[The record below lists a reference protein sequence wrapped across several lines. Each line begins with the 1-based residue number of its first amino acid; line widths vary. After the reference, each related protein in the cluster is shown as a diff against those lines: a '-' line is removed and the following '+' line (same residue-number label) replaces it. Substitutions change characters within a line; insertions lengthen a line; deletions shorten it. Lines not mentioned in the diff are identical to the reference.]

1 MPHAPAAK
9 QPRSDP
15 DLDRSLLD
23 FMDGLAAVASGEIDL
38 KPTLDWVANDLKER
52 LRCDEV
58 CVRFTDPE
66 RPPNP
71 SVTYVAKR
79 TPGIGSWP
87 AGLATSVAGLV
98 VRDRQALRTRDLLD
112 DPRFPGLRGTGGS
125 VRAALVVPLVAE
137 SAPIGVL
144 AATES
149 RPGRE
154 WSDADERMLAKIAE
168 HCGTV
173 IERVRLRETR
183 VELERLRQRQAA
195 MTRENRYAGEIQR
208 NMLPA
213 GPLELGGWRVAGQLI
228 PAAEVGGDGYDFR
241 RIGDSRMCVT
251 ISDVEGK
258 GIPAAVLAVSM
269 QMLLREV
276 FGGEWSLEAAQRHLC
291 RDVAEAHSGRLVTL
305 VAADLDVASG
315 MLRYVRAGHPY
326 PLVRRRDGRVEP
338 LTAGGLP
345 LGICADAPMEF
356 GHVLLAPGDAVL
368 LYTDGVSEAL
378 DGGGR
383 MFGEGVL
390 ESCWR
395 EAGARPPEEAV
406 KHVVR
411 TVLEYRAQARRE
423 HDDDVAV
430 VVLAAPR
437 G

>member
-1 MPHAPAAK
+1 MPHAPPMK
-9 QPRSDP
+9 PPRSDP

-23 FMDGLAAVASGEIDL
+23 FMDGLAAVASGEIEL
-38 KPTLDWVANDLKER
+38 RPTLEWVAGDVKQR

-58 CVRFTDPE
+58 CVRFTDSE

-87 AGLATSVAGLV
+87 RDVATSVSGLV

-112 DPRFPGLRGTGGS
+112 DTRFLGLRSSGGT

-137 SAPIGVL
+137 GAPIGVL

-149 RPGRE
+149 RPGRQ
-154 WSDADERMLAKIAE
+154 WSDADEHLLATIAS

-173 IERVRLRETR
+173 IEHVRLREAR
-183 VELERLRQRQAA
+183 AELERLRQRQEA
-195 MTRENRYAGEIQR
+195 MDRENRYAAQIQR

-213 GPLELGGWRVAGQLI
+213 GPLELSGWRVAGQLV

-241 RIGDSRMCVT
+241 RIGDGRMCAT

-276 FGGEWSLEAAQRHLC
+276 FGGEWSFEAAQRHLC
-291 RDVAEAHSGRLVTL
+291 RDVAEAHSGRLITL
-305 VAADLDVASG
+305 VAADLDAASG

-345 LGICADAPMEF
+345 LGVCADAPMEF

-378 DGGGR
+378 DGHGR
-383 MFGEGVL
+383 MFGDGVL

-395 EAGARPPEEAV
+395 EAGARPPEQAV

-411 TVLEYRAQARRE
+411 TVLDYRAHAKRE
-423 HDDDVAV
+423 QDDDIAV